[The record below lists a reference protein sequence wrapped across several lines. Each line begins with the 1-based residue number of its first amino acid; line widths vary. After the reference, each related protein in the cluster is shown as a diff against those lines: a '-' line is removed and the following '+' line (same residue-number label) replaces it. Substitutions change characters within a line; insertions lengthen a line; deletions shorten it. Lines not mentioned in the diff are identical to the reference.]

1 MLRRN
6 AVSSSSAWCVADRQG
21 RNLWGAVM
29 KTETITRIPV
39 ITIIE
44 GESNSVLVDQ
54 IVRQQEEIEQL
65 RADWK
70 EATAKNRELLAEL
83 KMQKEKSI

>member
-1 MLRRN
+1 
-6 AVSSSSAWCVADRQG
+6 
-21 RNLWGAVM
+21 M